1 MDLIFVIILGGLWG
15 SFANVCIYRLPMGK
29 GVVSGRSFCPNCK
42 KLITWKDN
50 IPIISFLFLNGK
62 CRSCKKKISPK
73 YLIVELITI
82 IYFLVVYYLFGIS
95 ISTLLFLFLGLSFVI
110 IFFIDLKH
118 FIIPNVLTFSLMIVG
133 FVKSFDPNLNPIF
146 PNYIN
151 SLIGGIFGY
160 LIIWSIITFYNS
172 ISKLN
177 RKHDFFKNIFRQK
190 EGMGLGDA
198 KLLSAIGFWFGWIS
212 IPFVIFLSSI
222 IALLFVIPSLIKKS
236 KKLSSQI
243 PFGPYIIIG
252 TLIYLIFESNIQS
265 IIFY

>member
-15 SFANVCIYRLPMGK
+15 SFANVCIYRLPMDK
-29 GVVSGRSFCPNCK
+29 GVVSGRSFCPKCK

-50 IPIISFLFLNGK
+50 IPIISFLLLNGK
-62 CRSCKKKISPK
+62 CRNCKKKISTQ
-73 YLIVELITI
+73 YLIIELITI
-82 IYFLVVYYLFGIS
+82 IYFLVIYYLFSIS
-95 ISTLLFLFLGLSFVI
+95 ITTLLFIILGLFFII

-118 FIIPNVLTFSLMIVG
+118 YIIPNILTFSLMVIG

-146 PNYIN
+146 PSFIN

-160 LIIWSIITFYNS
+160 LIIWSIIYFYKQLRN
-172 ISKLN
+172 
-177 RKHDFFKNIFRQK
+177 K

-198 KLLSAIGFWFGWIS
+198 KLISAIGFWFGWIS

-222 IALLFVIPSLIKKS
+222 IALLFVIPSLLKKS

-252 TLIYLIFESNIQS
+252 TLIYLIFESNIQT